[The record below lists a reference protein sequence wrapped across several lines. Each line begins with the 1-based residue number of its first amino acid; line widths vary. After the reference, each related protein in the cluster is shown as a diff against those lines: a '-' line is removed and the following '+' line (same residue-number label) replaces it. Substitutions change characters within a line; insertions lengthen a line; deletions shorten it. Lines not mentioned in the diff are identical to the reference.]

1 MNSKIVDIDI
11 ISNEAYRH
19 GPPHE
24 IFTRLRQESPII
36 LAPGLEEG
44 FPEKF
49 WAITKHADLVS
60 VSRQFQIYSSALKGS
75 LMPENRPDLE
85 DSRLMIDTDPPDHTR
100 LRTLVNRGFTPKAMR
115 MLEDHFREVAA
126 ELVSEGL
133 KSGDVEFVEKI
144 SAELPLIA
152 IAELVGIPVEDRHKV
167 FDWSNR
173 MIGSTDPDMSSGP
186 EDAQSAAAELYMY
199 FNGVAAARRADP
211 RNDIITALIDDT
223 AQDHLR
229 EHEFELFMLL
239 LSVAGNETTR
249 NGISHGVLALTEN
262 PESFQQM
269 RADLSVV
276 PSAVEEILRWATP
289 VNSFRRTAVCDV
301 ELRGHEIK
309 EGDCVV
315 MFYVSANR
323 DEEVFADPFTFD
335 IRRNPNPH
343 VTFGGGGPHFCLGSN
358 LAKLEMRIIF
368 EELAKQVKNIELIGD
383 VKRMRSHF
391 VHGIKQL
398 PIRLS

>member
-1 MNSKIVDIDI
+1 MNNKIVDIDI

-24 IFTRLRQESPII
+24 IFTRLRHESPII

-199 FNGVAAARRADP
+199 
-211 RNDIITALIDDT
+211 
-223 AQDHLR
+223 
-229 EHEFELFMLL
+229 
-239 LSVAGNETTR
+239 
-249 NGISHGVLALTEN
+249 
-262 PESFQQM
+262 
-269 RADLSVV
+269 
-276 PSAVEEILRWATP
+276 
-289 VNSFRRTAVCDV
+289 
-301 ELRGHEIK
+301 
-309 EGDCVV
+309 
-315 MFYVSANR
+315 
-323 DEEVFADPFTFD
+323 
-335 IRRNPNPH
+335 
-343 VTFGGGGPHFCLGSN
+343 
-358 LAKLEMRIIF
+358 
-368 EELAKQVKNIELIGD
+368 
-383 VKRMRSHF
+383 
-391 VHGIKQL
+391 
-398 PIRLS
+398 